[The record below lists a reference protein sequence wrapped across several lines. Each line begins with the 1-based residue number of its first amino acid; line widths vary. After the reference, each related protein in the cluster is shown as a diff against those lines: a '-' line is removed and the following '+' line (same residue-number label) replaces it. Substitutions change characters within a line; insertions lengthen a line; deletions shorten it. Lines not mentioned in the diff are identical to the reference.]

1 MQGLDIDATSRS
13 LTLPPNRFN
22 QLLDCA
28 KPDSSAYVQPESCKN
43 FKPNNLKREIEEP
56 KKRNLGWV
64 VMKATEIMKNVETSS
79 SEVSNILK
87 GKAASWTSEM
97 KIPSWSAYN
106 SVANTDASTIDSIT
120 RTILSPFINGNAHD
134 ISAVYTGRIRAEAL
148 TKATLSLQRK
158 TVISL
163 DIDLYDRAS
172 LLVRCRPDLR
182 ARYVLRFGELH
193 IVFAYVRAIGSFI
206 ERSGIPCAWERSHCF
221 G

>member
-1 MQGLDIDATSRS
+1 MQGLDLDATSRS
-13 LTLPPNRFN
+13 LTLSPNRFN

-28 KPDSSAYVQPESCKN
+28 KPDCSAYVQPESCKN

-56 KKRNLGWV
+56 EKRNLGWV
-64 VMKATEIMKNVETSS
+64 VMKATEIMKNVETSSS

-134 ISAVYTGRIRAEAL
+134 ISAVYTGLLRAL

-158 TVISL
+158 TVILTST
-163 DIDLYDRAS
+163 
-172 LLVRCRPDLR
+172 
-182 ARYVLRFGELH
+182 FTTELH
-193 IVFAYVRAIGSFI
+193 
-206 ERSGIPCAWERSHCF
+206 C
-221 G
+221 

>member
-22 QLLDCA
+22 HLLDCA
-28 KPDSSAYVQPESCKN
+28 KPDSSAYVQPESYKN
-43 FKPNNLKREIEEP
+43 FKLNNLKREIEEP

-97 KIPSWSAYN
+97 KIPSWSAYH

-120 RTILSPFINGNAHD
+120 RTMGMR
-134 ISAVYTGRIRAEAL
+134 AVYTGRIRAEAL

-206 ERSGIPCAWERSHCF
+206 ERSGIPCACERSHCF

>member
-1 MQGLDIDATSRS
+1 MGCNES
-13 LTLPPNRFN
+13 NRN
-22 QLLDCA
+22 
-28 KPDSSAYVQPESCKN
+28 YE
-43 FKPNNLKREIEEP
+43 
-56 KKRNLGWV
+56 
-64 VMKATEIMKNVETSS
+64 NVETSN

-120 RTILSPFINGNAHD
+120 RTILSPLINGNAHD
-134 ISAVYTGRIRAEAL
+134 ISAVYTGLLRAEAL

-163 DIDLYDRAS
+163 DLDLYDRAS

-182 ARYVLRFGELH
+182 AR
-193 IVFAYVRAIGSFI
+193 
-206 ERSGIPCAWERSHCF
+206 
-221 G
+221 